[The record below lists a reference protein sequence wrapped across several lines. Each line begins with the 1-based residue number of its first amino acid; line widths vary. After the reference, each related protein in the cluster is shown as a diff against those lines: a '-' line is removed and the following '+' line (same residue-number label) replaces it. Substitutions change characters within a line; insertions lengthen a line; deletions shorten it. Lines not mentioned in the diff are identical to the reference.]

1 MRRTAAQAAETRR
14 QVLDAATMAL
24 AERGYDGA
32 TFEHIAGRVG
42 LTRGA
47 VHHHFR
53 GGKDELL
60 TALLREQWSRY
71 GQVVLQPLHDTSRA
85 PARRL
90 EDFVVD
96 YLARLLEDPLFRALA
111 TVTTLVAPLARSGT
125 EQAVAEH
132 GQALE
137 AWREALRQVLDD
149 AGPLRTGVTT
159 AAATFLLTTTIV
171 GANDT
176 AALEPDQLPSTA
188 DERRAVAAVLVGGLL
203 AATDREAGVS

>member
-32 TFEHIAGRVG
+32 TFEHIAGRIG

-47 VHHHFR
+47 VHHHFG

-60 TALLREQWSRY
+60 TTLLREQWSRY
-71 GQVVLQPLHDTSRA
+71 GQIVLGPLHDTARA

-90 EDFVVD
+90 EDFLVD
-96 YLARLLEDPLFRALA
+96 YLARLVEDPLFRALA
-111 TVTTLVAPLARSGT
+111 TVTTLVAPLARTGA

-132 GQALE
+132 SQALE
-137 AWREALRQVLDD
+137 GWRDTLRQVLDG
-149 AGPLRTGVTT
+149 AGPLRAGVTT
-159 AAATFLLTTTIV
+159 GAATFLLTTTIV

-176 AALEPDQLPSTA
+176 AALEADQLPQT
-188 DERRAVAAVLVGGLL
+188 DTERRAVATVLLGGLL
-203 AATDREAGVS
+203 ETIDREASVS